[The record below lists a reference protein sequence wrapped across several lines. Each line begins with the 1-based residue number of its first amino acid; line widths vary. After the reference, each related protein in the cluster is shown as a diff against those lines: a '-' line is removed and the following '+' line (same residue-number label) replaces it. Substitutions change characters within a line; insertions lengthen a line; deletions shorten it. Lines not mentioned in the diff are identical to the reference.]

1 MLLYHLCIQNKILTT
16 KNSFLVCFSF
26 TYEVYYDFII
36 SFYGQKRPLTAT
48 KASVCRCSFK
58 IGVLKTFAIFT
69 GKDLCW
75 SLFLTKLQP

>member
-1 MLLYHLCIQNKILTT
+1 MLLYHLCFQNKILQKTL
-16 KNSFLVCFSF
+16 FLYVFHLHMRF
-26 TYEVYYDFII
+26 YYDFII